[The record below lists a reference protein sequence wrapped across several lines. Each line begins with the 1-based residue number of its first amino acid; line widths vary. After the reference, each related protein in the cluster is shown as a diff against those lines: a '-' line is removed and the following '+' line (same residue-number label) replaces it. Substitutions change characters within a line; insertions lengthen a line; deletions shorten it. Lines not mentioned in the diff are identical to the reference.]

1 MRSNMPDHRL
11 PRIAI
16 ATGDP
21 AGIGPEVS
29 LKAAL
34 DPAVR
39 AMCRPLVVGNAD
51 AIRKHADAAGI
62 TAAFHIISDVG
73 EARWSDG
80 TIELL
85 TVPFGESAGLE
96 FGVNDAAYG
105 RATLAS
111 AARAIAA
118 ARAGE
123 VDAVVAAPHNQTSI
137 AAAGIA
143 FDGYPSFVARETG
156 MNHHDV
162 FLMLCFGDR
171 RIVHCTLHVGV
182 AAALTLITRER
193 VARTIRAAD
202 AALRRIGIA
211 APRLCVSGLNP
222 HAGESG
228 LFGREEIDVIA
239 PAIADVQA
247 GGIAVVGPFGAD
259 TMLQRKDVDAFV
271 VMLHDQGHIA
281 AKLLAFNQSAAFA
294 IGSPILFS
302 SVAHGSAFDIAGKG
316 IASPAAMIEA
326 ITRLVGAKHVAA

>member
-1 MRSNMPDHRL
+1 MPEQAL

-16 ATGDP
+16 STGDP
-21 AGIGPEVS
+21 AGIGPEIS

-34 DPAVR
+34 DAGVR
-39 AMCRPLVVGNAD
+39 RICRPLVVGD
-51 AIRKHADAAGI
+51 PQTIRRHAEAAGI
-62 TAAFHIISDVG
+62 ATPLNVVTNAKDAQG
-73 EARWSDG
+73 SDG
-80 TIELL
+80 VIDVLA
-85 TVPFGESAGLE
+85 VPFADSETLT

-137 AAAGIA
+137 AAAKIA
-143 FDGYPSFVARETG
+143 FDGYPGFVARETG
-156 MNHHDV
+156 LNHNDV
-162 FLMLCFGDR
+162 FLMLCFGDT

-182 AAALTLITRER
+182 AEALTLITQDR

-202 AALRRIGIA
+202 AALRRIGIVQ
-211 APRLCVSGLNP
+211 PRLCVSGLNP
-222 HAGESG
+222 HAGEGG

-239 PAIADVQA
+239 PAIATTQA
-247 GGIAVVGPFGAD
+247 EGIAVIGPFGAD
-259 TMLQRKDVDAFV
+259 TMLQRNDVDAFV
-271 VMLHDQGHIA
+271 VMLHDQGHIP
-281 AKLLAFNQSAAFA
+281 AKLLAHNQSAAFA

-326 ITRLVGAKHVAA
+326 IARITGRAG

>member
-1 MRSNMPDHRL
+1 MPPL

-34 DPAVR
+34 DPNVR
-39 AMCRPLVVGNAD
+39 AMCRPLVVGD
-51 AIRKHADAAGI
+51 PEAIRRHADAAGI
-62 TAAFHIISDVG
+62 AAPLRVVADVRD
-73 EARWSDG
+73 ARWRDG
-80 TIELL
+80 VIEVLAVHFDGSGTL
-85 TVPFGESAGLE
+85 K

-105 RATLAS
+105 RAALAS

-162 FLMLCFGDR
+162 FLMLCFGDT

-182 AAALTLITRER
+182 AQALALITRER
-193 VARTIRAAD
+193 VGRAIRAAE

-211 APRLCVSGLNP
+211 APRICVGGLNP
-222 HAGESG
+222 HAGEGG

-239 PAIADVQA
+239 PAIADAQA
-247 GGIAVVGPFGAD
+247 AGIAATGPFGCD
-259 TMLQRKDVDAFV
+259 TMLQLKDIDAFV

-302 SVAHGSAFDIAGKG
+302 SVAHGSAFDIAGRG
-316 IASPAAMIEA
+316 IASPTAMIEA
-326 ITRLVGAKHVAA
+326 IARLAGANLVAA

>member
-1 MRSNMPDHRL
+1 MAERRL
-11 PRIAI
+11 PKIAI
-16 ATGDP
+16 ASGDP

-34 DPAVR
+34 DAGVR
-39 AMCRPLVVGNAD
+39 ALCRPIVVGDAD
-51 AIRKHADAAGI
+51 AIQRHATAGRLDARLHVIG
-62 TAAFHIISDVG
+62 DPR
-73 EARWSDG
+73 EATFADG
-80 TIELL
+80 TVDVLA
-85 TVPFGESAGLE
+85 VPFGGGAELKLGI
-96 FGVNDAAYG
+96 NDAAYG

-137 AAAGIA
+137 AAAGIP

-156 MNHHDV
+156 MSRHDA
-162 FLMLCFGDR
+162 FLMLCFGDT

-182 AAALTLITRER
+182 AEALTLITRER
-193 VARTIRAAD
+193 VGRAIRAAD

-211 APRLCVSGLNP
+211 QPRLCVSGLNP
-222 HAGESG
+222 HAGEGG
-228 LFGREEIDVIA
+228 LFGREEIETIA
-239 PAIADVQA
+239 PAIADAQVA
-247 GGIAVVGPFGAD
+247 GMAVDGPFGAD
-259 TMLQRKDVDAFV
+259 TILQRKNVDAFV

-281 AKLLAFNQSAAFA
+281 AKLLAANQSAAFT

-316 IASPAAMIEA
+316 IASPAAIIEA
-326 ITRLVGAKHVAA
+326 IRRLTGASGVVP

>member
-1 MRSNMPDHRL
+1 MSEHPL
-11 PRIAI
+11 PRVAI

-39 AMCRPLVVGNAD
+39 AICRPIVVGDAD

-62 TAAFHIISDVG
+62 AGQFHVISDVG
-73 EARWSDG
+73 EARWSGG

-85 TVPFGESAGLE
+85 AAPFGESAGLKL
-96 FGVNDAAYG
+96 GVNDAAYG

-137 AAAGIA
+137 AAAGIP

-162 FLMLCFGDR
+162 FLMLCFGET

-182 AAALTLITRER
+182 AQALALITRER
-193 VARTIRAAD
+193 VGRTIRAAD

-211 APRLCVSGLNP
+211 APRICVSGLNP
-222 HAGESG
+222 HAGEGG

-239 PAIADVQA
+239 PAIADAQRDGV
-247 GGIAVVGPFGAD
+247 AVEGPFGAD
-259 TMLQRKDVDAFV
+259 TMLQRKGIDAFV

-316 IASPAAMIEA
+316 IASPTAMIEA
-326 ITRLVGAKHVAA
+326 ITRLVGAKQPAA

>member
-1 MRSNMPDHRL
+1 MPDQAL
-11 PRIAI
+11 PKIAI

-34 DPAVR
+34 DAGVR
-39 AMCRPLVVGNAD
+39 ALCRPIVVGDAD
-51 AIRKHADAAGI
+51 AIARHA
-62 TAAFHIISDVG
+62 TAARLDTRLHVISDVG
-73 EARWSDG
+73 EAIFADG
-80 TIELL
+80 TVDLL
-85 TVPFGESAGLE
+85 AVPFAEGRALK

-105 RATLAS
+105 RAALAS

-137 AAAGIA
+137 AAAKIA

-162 FLMLCFGDR
+162 FLMLCFGDT

-182 AAALTLITRER
+182 AQALTLITRER
-193 VARTIRAAD
+193 VGRTIRAAD
-202 AALRRIGIA
+202 AALRRIGIVR
-211 APRLCVSGLNP
+211 PRLCVGGLNP
-222 HAGESG
+222 HAGEGG
-228 LFGREEIDVIA
+228 LFGREEIDTIA
-239 PAIADVQA
+239 PAIADAQA
-247 GGIAVVGPFGAD
+247 AGIVVEGPFGCD
-259 TMLQRKDVDAFV
+259 TMLARKNVDAFV

-316 IASPAAMIEA
+316 VASPAAMIEA
-326 ITRLVGAKHVAA
+326 ITRLAGASPPVS

>member
-1 MRSNMPDHRL
+1 MPNHQL

-34 DPAVR
+34 DPQVR
-39 AMCRPLVVGNAD
+39 KLCRPLVVGNAEV
-51 AIRKHADAAGI
+51 IRKHADAAGI
-62 TAAFHIISDVG
+62 AAQFHVISDVG
-73 EARWSDG
+73 DARWHDDA
-80 TIELL
+80 IELMS
-85 TVPFGESAGLE
+85 VPFDNGAALA
-96 FGVNDAAYG
+96 FGVNEAACG

-137 AAAGIA
+137 AAAGVA

-162 FLMLCFGDR
+162 FLMLCFADT

-182 AAALTLITRER
+182 AEALTLITRER
-193 VARTIRAAD
+193 VGRTIRAAD

-222 HAGESG
+222 HAGEGG

-239 PAIADVQA
+239 PAIADAQA
-247 GGIAVVGPFGAD
+247 DGLAVVGPFGAD
-259 TMLQRKDVDAFV
+259 TMLARKDVDAFV

-281 AKLLAFNQSAAFA
+281 AKLLAFNRSAAFA

-326 ITRLVGAKHVAA
+326 ITRLCGVNQVVA

>member
-1 MRSNMPDHRL
+1 MPEHRL

-21 AGIGPEVS
+21 AGIGPEIS

-39 AMCRPLVVGNAD
+39 AVCRPLVVGDAD
-51 AIRKHADAAGI
+51 AIRKHASAAAI
-62 TAAFHIISDVG
+62 AAPLHVISDIS
-73 EARWSDG
+73 EARWRDG
-80 TIELL
+80 AIELL
-85 TVPFGESAGLE
+85 AAPFGESAGLA

-162 FLMLCFGDR
+162 FLMLCFGVR

-182 AAALTLITRER
+182 AQALTLITRER
-193 VARTIRAAD
+193 VVRTIRAAD

-211 APRLCVSGLNP
+211 APRICVSGLNP
-222 HAGESG
+222 HAGEGG

-239 PAIADVQA
+239 PAIADAQA
-247 GGIAVVGPFGAD
+247 DGIAVVGPFGAD
-259 TMLQRKDVDAFV
+259 TMLQRNDVDAFV

-326 ITRLVGAKHVAA
+326 ITRLVGAKQVAA

>member
-1 MRSNMPDHRL
+1 MPDHPL
-11 PRIAI
+11 PCIAI

-34 DPAVR
+34 DPGVR
-39 AMCRPLVVGNAD
+39 AICRPVVVGDPA
-51 AIRKHADAAGI
+51 AIRRHAEAAGI
-62 TAAFHIISDVG
+62 AQPFHVIPNVG
-73 EARWSDG
+73 DARWRDG
-80 TIELL
+80 TIEVLA
-85 TVPFGESAGLE
+85 VPFDGSADLRL
-96 FGVNDAAYG
+96 GVNDAAYG

-162 FLMLCFGDR
+162 FLMLCFGDT

-182 AAALTLITRER
+182 AQALALITRER
-193 VARTIRAAD
+193 VGQAIRAAD

-211 APRLCVSGLNP
+211 APHICVSGLNP
-222 HAGESG
+222 HAGEGG

-239 PAIADVQA
+239 PAIADAQA
-247 GGIAVVGPFGAD
+247 AGLTVAGPFGCD

-302 SVAHGSAFDIAGKG
+302 SVAHGSAFDIAGRG
-316 IASPAAMIEA
+316 IANPYAMIEA
-326 ITRLVGAKHVAA
+326 ITRLAGGNLVAA

>member
-1 MRSNMPDHRL
+1 MADHL
-11 PRIAI
+11 PKIAI

-34 DPAVR
+34 DAGVR
-39 AMCRPLVVGNAD
+39 ALCRPIVVGDAD
-51 AIRKHADAAGI
+51 MLRRHATAAGI
-62 TAAFHIISDVG
+62 AAPLHVISDPR
-73 EARWSDG
+73 EATFTDG
-80 TIELL
+80 AVEVLA
-85 TVPFGESAGLE
+85 VPFDGSAELRL
-96 FGVNDAAYG
+96 GVNDAAYG

-137 AAAGIA
+137 AAANIP
-143 FDGYPSFVARETG
+143 FDGYPTLVARETG

-162 FLMLCFGDR
+162 FLMLCFGDT

-182 AAALTLITRER
+182 AQALTLITRER
-193 VARTIRAAD
+193 VGRAVRAAD

-211 APRLCVSGLNP
+211 QPRLCVSGLNP
-222 HAGESG
+222 HAGEGG
-228 LFGREEIDVIA
+228 LFGREELDTIA
-239 PAIADVQA
+239 PAIADAQA
-247 GGIAVVGPFGAD
+247 DGIAVEGPFGAD
-259 TMLQRKDVDAFV
+259 TMLARKNVDAFV

-281 AKLLAFNQSAAFA
+281 AKLLAVNQSAAFT

-302 SVAHGSAFDIAGKG
+302 SVAHGTAFDIVGKG

-326 ITRLVGAKHVAA
+326 IRRLAGARAAVP

>member
-1 MRSNMPDHRL
+1 MPDHRL
-11 PRIAI
+11 PRVAI

-29 LKAAL
+29 LKTAI
-34 DPAVR
+34 DPQVR
-39 AMCRPLVVGNAD
+39 KLCRPLVVGDAD
-51 AIRKHADAAGI
+51 AIRQHANAAGI
-62 TAAFHIISDVG
+62 AAEFHVISDVG
-73 EARWSDG
+73 EARWLDG
-80 TIELL
+80 AIELL
-85 TVPFGESAGLE
+85 AVPFPHETALA

-105 RATLAS
+105 RATLTS

-156 MNHHDV
+156 MNPHDV
-162 FLMLCFGDR
+162 FLMLCFGKT

-182 AAALTLITRER
+182 SEALTLITRER
-193 VARTIRAAD
+193 VGRTIRAAD

-211 APRLCVSGLNP
+211 APRLCVGGLNP
-222 HAGESG
+222 HAGEGG
-228 LFGREEIDVIA
+228 LFGHEEIDVIA
-239 PAIADVQA
+239 PAIADAQA
-247 GGIAVVGPFGAD
+247 DGLAAVGPFGCD
-259 TMLQRKDVDAFV
+259 TMLVREDVDAFV

-302 SVAHGSAFDIAGKG
+302 SVAHGTAFDIAGKG

-326 ITRLVGAKHVAA
+326 VAQVAGASMPVA